1 MTHRSEADLIEHS
14 HNTARFFV
22 ENRQVSLI
30 LLIGVV
36 VWGWYG
42 YHMMPKRKDPS
53 IPIRVAVAST
63 QWPGATAQ
71 EVEQLVTRPIEQVM
85 AQNSFVRPPAPSEF
99 GIRSI
104 SFPGLSLVYVQL
116 DDTAKDTRKQF
127 SDINL
132 KLNALNDR
140 LPQGAGPIQFNSDF
154 GDTAAL
160 MLTIAS
166 PPASDVEIAIRARA
180 IQKAIE
186 RERSSSS
193 SKTNSKP
200 HVSVVYAF
208 PQSVNA

>member
-30 LLIGVV
+30 LLIGVI

-42 YHMMPKRKDPS
+42 YRMMPKRKDPS

-63 QWPGATAQ
+63 SWPGATAQ

-85 AQNSFVRPPAPSEF
+85 AQNSFIRPPAPSEF

-116 DDTAKDTRKQF
+116 DDIDSQCTTYFGRELAAPSLERSFYVNTWFGRP
-127 SDINL
+127 L
-132 KLNALNDR
+132 KLVQTLE
-140 LPQGAGPIQFNSDF
+140 PSV
-154 GDTAAL
+154 AAL
-160 MLTIAS
+160 G
-166 PPASDVEIAIRARA
+166 IRDLD
-180 IQKAIE
+180 
-186 RERSSSS
+186 
-193 SKTNSKP
+193 
-200 HVSVVYAF
+200 
-208 PQSVNA
+208 